1 MGANP
6 LVAVAEFW
14 SPLAMKVY
22 IVLMI
27 AAVIVGTLFDVSH
40 KGSGSYF
47 AQRRE
52 KSRAS
57 ARRSVQ
63 RNVTSEQPGK
73 GRTSC

>member
-1 MGANP
+1 M
-6 LVAVAEFW
+6 AEFW

-40 KGSGSYF
+40 KGSATHF

-57 ARRSVQ
+57 ARRSVHW
-63 RNVTSEQPGK
+63 NVASEQPGK
-73 GRTSC
+73 GKIPC